1 MQYKVMIVGAGG
13 VGGYLTAKL
22 AQAFSGV
29 TLLSRGTQLAA
40 IRERGLTLVD
50 DGQSA
55 TVYPNCTDIPE
66 EAGLQDAILFCT
78 KGYGLKAAV
87 EQVRPCVGPNT
98 LLIPLLNGVNT
109 HQRIRQYIDT
119 GIVLDGCI
127 YVFSRITSPGVIEK
141 TGSISRVIV
150 GVPGTLSKDAPESLH
165 TLCALLRESGV
176 NAELADDVIKET
188 WIKWTFIC
196 SNGQANAY
204 YNVCVGE
211 LREDPKMWAFLEGLL
226 DEVLLLAEKEGIG
239 LPKDLRERHLAAV
252 KKLPYAGTSSL
263 SRDLNEVDKPTELD
277 LFAGEICRLADKHA
291 LAVPYNRSML
301 ARFPGRL

>member
-1 MQYKVMIVGAGG
+1 MQYNVMIVGAGG
-13 VGGYLTAKL
+13 VGGYLAAKL
-22 AQAFSGV
+22 SKTLPGV

-55 TVYPNCTDIPE
+55 TVYPNCTDNPE

-78 KGYGLKAAV
+78 KGYGLKEAV
-87 EQVRPCVGPNT
+87 EQIRPCVGPNT
-98 LLIPLLNGVNT
+98 LLIPLLNGINT
-109 HQRIRQYIDT
+109 HQRIRQYIGT

-141 TGSISRVIV
+141 TGSIGRLVM
-150 GVPGTLSKDAPESLH
+150 GVPGTLEKDAPESLH
-165 TLCALLRESGV
+165 TLCELLRESGV
-176 NAELADDVIKET
+176 NAKISDDIVKDT
-188 WIKWTFIC
+188 WIKWSFIC
-196 SNGQANAY
+196 SNGQATAY

-211 LREDPKMWAFLEGLL
+211 LREDPGMWAFLEGLL
-226 DEVLLLAEKEGIG
+226 NEVLLLAEKEGVG
-239 LPKDLRERHLAAV
+239 LPEDLRERHLASV
-252 KKLPYAGTSSL
+252 KKLPYEGTSSL
-263 SRDLNEVDKPTELD
+263 SRDLNEADKPTELD